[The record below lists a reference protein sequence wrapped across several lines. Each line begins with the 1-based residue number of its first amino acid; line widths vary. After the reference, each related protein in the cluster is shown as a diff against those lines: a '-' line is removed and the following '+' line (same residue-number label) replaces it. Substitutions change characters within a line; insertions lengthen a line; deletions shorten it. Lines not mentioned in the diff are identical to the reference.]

1 MVLKLEVF
9 APDQPS
15 AAGNTVVLDT
25 MLLEE
30 TKLSAY
36 DSGYAAGWEDATAA
50 QSEDQNRVRADLA
63 RNLQSLGFSYH
74 EARAHVLKALE
85 PLLRQI
91 TGQLL
96 PELARDSLAP
106 MVLEILMP
114 LAEKL
119 ADTPIT
125 LVLNPAA
132 RPAVEALL
140 EQATGLPLTLQEE
153 PSLSEG
159 QIYLRLGAVET
170 QVNLDRAVAEITAAV
185 RGFFETPKKDK
196 SHG

>member
-1 MVLKLEVF
+1 MVLRLEVF
-9 APDQPS
+9 ETDQPS

-30 TKLSAY
+30 SKLGAY

-50 QSEDQNRVRADLA
+50 QSDDQNRVRADLA
-63 RNLQSLGFSYH
+63 RNLQSLGFTYH

-96 PELARDSLAP
+96 PELARDALAP
-106 MVLEILMP
+106 MILEILMP
-114 LAEKL
+114 MAEKM
-119 ADTPIT
+119 ADSPIA

-140 EQATGLPLTLQEE
+140 EQATGLPMTLQEE

-170 QVNLDRAVAEITAAV
+170 QVNLDRAIAEITAAV
-185 RGFFETPKKDK
+185 RGFFETPKKDN